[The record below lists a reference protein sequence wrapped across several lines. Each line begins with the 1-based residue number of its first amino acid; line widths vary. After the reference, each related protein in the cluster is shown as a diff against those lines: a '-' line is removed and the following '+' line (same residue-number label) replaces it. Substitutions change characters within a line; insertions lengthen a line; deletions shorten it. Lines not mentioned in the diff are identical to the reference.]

1 MCVSQLYKEAT
12 LPHNGSKQR
21 AISAPCSVKPFTAQ
35 ITCKKQNAE
44 TNAEVNAQ
52 QSLIDSNEL
61 QFGHPAPP
69 RCSLPPIGYLLTLQ
83 KSERVRDGRLMVYVC
98 L

>member
-35 ITCKKQNAE
+35 IACKKQNAE
-44 TNAEVNAQ
+44 TNAEVNAE
-52 QSLIDSNEL
+52 QSLIDSNDL

-69 RCSLPPIGYLLTLQ
+69 PHPPAAP
-83 KSERVRDGRLMVYVC
+83 RPP
-98 L
+98 